1 MSPKK
6 MSLIAKE
13 GKKESFWR
21 VCLNIEQREKIRR
34 ECWTTTKN
42 LNPYLFIYFFF
53 FLKTEDLKKLGKS
66 GKNREECDIVLSDSD
81 IKSGSIPE

>member
-6 MSLIAKE
+6 MSVIAKE

-42 LNPYLFIYFFF
+42 LNPYLFIY
-53 FLKTEDLKKLGKS
+53 
-66 GKNREECDIVLSDSD
+66 
-81 IKSGSIPE
+81 

>member
-6 MSLIAKE
+6 MSVIAKE

-34 ECWTTTKN
+34 EC
-42 LNPYLFIYFFF
+42 
-53 FLKTEDLKKLGKS
+53 
-66 GKNREECDIVLSDSD
+66 
-81 IKSGSIPE
+81 